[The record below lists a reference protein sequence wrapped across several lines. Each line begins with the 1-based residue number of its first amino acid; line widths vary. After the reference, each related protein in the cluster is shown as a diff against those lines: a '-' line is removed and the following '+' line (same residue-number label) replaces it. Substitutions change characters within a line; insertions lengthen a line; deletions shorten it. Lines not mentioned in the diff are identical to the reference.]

1 MSQSQKD
8 FSKNVNNCEPGLM
21 AYFIGFEAGL
31 GLGFGLNMG
40 KRVHTPIGVR
50 EAVYPHLAVYLH
62 KAPSGSREKPAAVYD
77 TVSGWITVSV

>member
-1 MSQSQKD
+1 
-8 FSKNVNNCEPGLM
+8 
-21 AYFIGFEAGL
+21 
-31 GLGFGLNMG
+31 MG

-62 KAPSGSREKPAAVYD
+62 KAVYD